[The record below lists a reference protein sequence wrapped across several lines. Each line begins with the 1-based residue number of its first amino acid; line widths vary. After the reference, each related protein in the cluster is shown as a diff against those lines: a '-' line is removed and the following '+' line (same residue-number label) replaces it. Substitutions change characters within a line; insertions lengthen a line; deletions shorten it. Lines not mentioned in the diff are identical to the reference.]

1 MRTIGKRTFCLLLA
15 CAALLPAAAYAAPT
29 GQPPVQFT
37 TGDLPWGRVI
47 CGTMIVVGLICLGV
61 FLLKKMGG
69 GVLTARGRYMELLEV
84 RPVARGVNLFLV
96 RVAGRVV
103 LLGSSGEH
111 VTQLTEFPEDQL
123 PSFDTEKEHVGLEG
137 FRSLLSRLAG
147 ASR

>member
-1 MRTIGKRTFCLLLA
+1 MRACTKRTQFLLLA
-15 CAALLPAAAYAAPT
+15 CGMLLPVVAYGAAAV
-29 GQPPVQFT
+29 PPPMQFT
-37 TGDLPWGRVI
+37 ARDLPWGRVV

-61 FLLKKMGG
+61 FLLKKLGG
-69 GVLTARGRYMELLEV
+69 GVLTGRGRYMELLEM

-111 VTQLTEFPEDQL
+111 VTQLTEFPEEEL
-123 PSFDTEKEHVGLEG
+123 PGPDAVKQQVGLDG
-137 FRSLLSRLAG
+137 FKSLLSRLAG